1 MVPTDEERIDRIVDN
16 DRAWFQKEEWANA
29 AATLRQLIRDT
40 EGGEKAKAQ
49 EALQAH
55 YGNRGKE
62 VEDWAPLVKASL
74 GLAEGA
80 QR

>member
-1 MVPTDEERIDRIVDN
+1 MVPTDEERINRIVGH
-16 DRAWFQKEEWANA
+16 DRSWFQKEEWANA

-40 EGGEKAKAQ
+40 EGGEKTKAQ

-62 VEDWAPLVKASL
+62 AKDWAPLVKASL
-74 GLAEGA
+74 GLAERA
-80 QR
+80 